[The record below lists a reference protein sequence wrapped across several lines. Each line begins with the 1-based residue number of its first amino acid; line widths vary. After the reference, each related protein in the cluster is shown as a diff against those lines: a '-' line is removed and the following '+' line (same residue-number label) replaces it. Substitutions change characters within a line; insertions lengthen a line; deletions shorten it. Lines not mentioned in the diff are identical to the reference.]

1 MNPFRALTFLI
12 AVSISNYALAN
23 DASGKVNVG
32 DNFPALVIKNIH
44 DVEVKIPDSN
54 SKFVHFQF
62 RRFAGCPIC
71 SLHMQE
77 FIKRSDEIKAAGIH
91 EVVVFHS
98 SKESLLPY
106 QGGFPFDI
114 IGDPKKELY
123 KKFGVESSI
132 FALLNPKVWP
142 AMIKS
147 MMAENKP
154 KGDPEGGRLGL
165 PADFLISADGKVV
178 ASFYGSHAFDQW
190 DVDELLAY
198 VQK

>member
-1 MNPFRALTFLI
+1 MLR
-12 AVSISNYALAN
+12 
-23 DASGKVNVG
+23 
-32 DNFPALVIKNIH
+32 
-44 DVEVKIPDSN
+44 
-54 SKFVHFQF
+54 
-62 RRFAGCPIC
+62 
-71 SLHMQE
+71 
-77 FIKRSDEIKAAGIH
+77 IH
-91 EVVVFHS
+91 EVSLPDGGLEETCLS
-98 SKESLLPY
+98 SLGDALGVHVGGLLPY